1 MGTMQDEPT
10 TLWRLRRD
18 DEEVACLA
26 RLAPYGIEVDIARG
40 GTVVLTRVF
49 ESDTEALEW
58 ADGKRSARESQ
69 GWVPVP
75 REAGNTER
83 PVA

>member
-1 MGTMQDEPT
+1 MQDEPT
-10 TLWRLRRD
+10 TLWKLRRD

-26 RLAPYGIEVDIARG
+26 RLAPHGIEVDIARS

-49 ESDTEALEW
+49 ENDAEALEW

-69 GWVPVP
+69 GWILVPP
-75 REAGNTER
+75 DAAQSER

>member
-1 MGTMQDEPT
+1 MQDVPT

-18 DEEVACLA
+18 DEEVACLV
-26 RLAPYGIEVDIARG
+26 RLAPHGIEVDISRS

-49 ESDTEALEW
+49 ENDTEALEW
-58 ADGKRSARESQ
+58 AHGKRSARESQ

-75 REAGNTER
+75 PEADASTL
-83 PVA
+83 PIA

>member
-1 MGTMQDEPT
+1 MQDEPT

-49 ESDTEALEW
+49 ERDTEALEW
-58 ADGKRSARESQ
+58 AAGKRTARESQ

-75 REAGNTER
+75 HDVSRSDR